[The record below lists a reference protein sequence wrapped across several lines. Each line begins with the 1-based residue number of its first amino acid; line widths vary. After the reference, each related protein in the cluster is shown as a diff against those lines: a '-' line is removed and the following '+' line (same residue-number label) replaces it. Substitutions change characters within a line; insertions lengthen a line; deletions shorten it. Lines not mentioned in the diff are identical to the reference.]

1 MFKSYASKIT
11 SFLIENKEI
20 NQDDYEVYKYG
31 FEVLIAFIVN
41 IAIVLSI
48 GLLFNKIF
56 YSIAFL
62 ICYCP
67 IRQFAGG
74 YHANNYTKCLLIFIL
89 IFILTINTSSDVDSQ
104 IYTLM
109 IFIISTLSYT
119 GIFILAPFEHRNNPL
134 TLREI
139 KKYKKISRI
148 LAGVVYIL
156 TLIFMEI
163 DKLRELSA
171 YTCSSLF
178 WINMM
183 LCLGVLK
190 QLFSKGD

>member
-89 IFILTINTSSDVDSQ
+89 IFI
-104 IYTLM
+104 
-109 IFIISTLSYT
+109 FIMKMEL
-119 GIFILAPFEHRNNPL
+119 E
-134 TLREI
+134 
-139 KKYKKISRI
+139 KY
-148 LAGVVYIL
+148 V
-156 TLIFMEI
+156 
-163 DKLRELSA
+163 
-171 YTCSSLF
+171 
-178 WINMM
+178 
-183 LCLGVLK
+183 
-190 QLFSKGD
+190 

>member
-31 FEVLIAFIVN
+31 FEV
-41 IAIVLSI
+41 IVLSI

-89 IFILTINTSSDVDSQ
+89 IFILTINTSSNVDSQ

-109 IFIISTLSYT
+109 IFIISTLS
-119 GIFILAPFEHRNNPL
+119 
-134 TLREI
+134 
-139 KKYKKISRI
+139 
-148 LAGVVYIL
+148 
-156 TLIFMEI
+156 
-163 DKLRELSA
+163 
-171 YTCSSLF
+171 
-178 WINMM
+178 
-183 LCLGVLK
+183 
-190 QLFSKGD
+190 

>member
-89 IFILTINTSSDVDSQ
+89 IFILSFVNRLNFGGVSAVFLIKIAVF
-104 IYTLM
+104 TL
-109 IFIISTLSYT
+109 
-119 GIFILAPFEHRNNPL
+119 
-134 TLREI
+134 
-139 KKYKKISRI
+139 KI
-148 LAGVVYIL
+148 
-156 TLIFMEI
+156 
-163 DKLRELSA
+163 
-171 YTCSSLF
+171 
-178 WINMM
+178 
-183 LCLGVLK
+183 
-190 QLFSKGD
+190 

>member
-89 IFILTINTSSDVDSQ
+89 IFILTINTSSNVDSQ

-119 GIFILAPFEHRNNPL
+119 GIFILAP
-134 TLREI
+134 
-139 KKYKKISRI
+139 RI

>member
-89 IFILTINTSSDVDSQ
+89 IFILTINTFIECGFSNIYINDFYYFNIKLYRNFYTSS
-104 IYTLM
+104 
-109 IFIISTLSYT
+109 
-119 GIFILAPFEHRNNPL
+119 N
-134 TLREI
+134 
-139 KKYKKISRI
+139 
-148 LAGVVYIL
+148 
-156 TLIFMEI
+156 
-163 DKLRELSA
+163 
-171 YTCSSLF
+171 
-178 WINMM
+178 
-183 LCLGVLK
+183 
-190 QLFSKGD
+190 

>member
-89 IFILTINTSSDVDSQ
+89 IFINYKYIIECGFSNIYINDFYYFNIKLYRNFYTSS
-104 IYTLM
+104 
-109 IFIISTLSYT
+109 
-119 GIFILAPFEHRNNPL
+119 N
-134 TLREI
+134 
-139 KKYKKISRI
+139 
-148 LAGVVYIL
+148 
-156 TLIFMEI
+156 
-163 DKLRELSA
+163 
-171 YTCSSLF
+171 
-178 WINMM
+178 
-183 LCLGVLK
+183 
-190 QLFSKGD
+190 

>member
-89 IFILTINTSSDVDSQ
+89 IFILTINTSSNVDSQ

-109 IFIISTLSYT
+109 MFII
-119 GIFILAPFEHRNNPL
+119 
-134 TLREI
+134 
-139 KKYKKISRI
+139 
-148 LAGVVYIL
+148 
-156 TLIFMEI
+156 
-163 DKLRELSA
+163 
-171 YTCSSLF
+171 
-178 WINMM
+178 
-183 LCLGVLK
+183 
-190 QLFSKGD
+190 